1 MTITSLPAPPL
12 RRTPGTRVLP
22 CGCAAAV
29 YETLSGEFVDI
40 IDSRGRTCPYLTH
53 ATDVVISR
61 TSAQLPTQP

>member
-1 MTITSLPAPPL
+1 
-12 RRTPGTRVLP
+12 V
-22 CGCAAAV
+22 AAV